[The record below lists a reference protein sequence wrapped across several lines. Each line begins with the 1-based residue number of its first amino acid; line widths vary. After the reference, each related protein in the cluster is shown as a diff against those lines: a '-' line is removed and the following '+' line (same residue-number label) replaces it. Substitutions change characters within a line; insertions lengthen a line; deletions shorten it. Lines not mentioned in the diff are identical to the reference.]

1 VGGAFSCRQSRRY
14 DPAPANTAAP
24 LEALPPAAR
33 HHTDQYANNRIECDR
48 GRLKAWLRPLRG
60 LKQDRSAK
68 VIIAGQA
75 LPSPTLVTS
84 AAGDARVDRMRV
96 LVESPGESVSTT
108 PLISCRH
115 RQLTLYLVICKLSLT
130 CARHKTQLEVE
141 RVTSE
146 ELLAMLAAVG
156 HLQRLRVIAE
166 LAHGRIH
173 VSELARRLELSRP
186 LLYLHLE
193 RLEKAGLISG
203 QLELSSD
210 GRAMKYF
217 ELAPFDL
224 HLNLETILAALAADE
239 KRHADPEG
247 TTT

>member
-1 VGGAFSCRQSRRY
+1 
-14 DPAPANTAAP
+14 
-24 LEALPPAAR
+24 
-33 HHTDQYANNRIECDR
+33 
-48 GRLKAWLRPLRG
+48 
-60 LKQDRSAK
+60 
-68 VIIAGQA
+68 
-75 LPSPTLVTS
+75 
-84 AAGDARVDRMRV
+84 
-96 LVESPGESVSTT
+96 
-108 PLISCRH
+108 
-115 RQLTLYLVICKLSLT
+115 
-130 CARHKTQLEVE
+130 
-141 RVTSE
+141 
-146 ELLAMLAAVG
+146 MLAAVG